1 MKLLVIG
8 CGQCGGRISDQFAK
22 LNRRSRSERDLD
34 IITSVIAVNT
44 DVADLSGLNSV
55 KKDPVH
61 RLMIGVDRSGGHGV
75 GKINE
80 LGADIA
86 RHDSD
91 KIAEAISSTG
101 AIAESDAVLIIA
113 GAAGGTGS
121 GAMPV
126 ITRLIKEHFPGKA
139 VYNMA
144 VLPFQH
150 EEQTEARAIFN
161 VATCLKSVFLVADAV
176 FLVDN
181 QRYAKEETSVRAN
194 MGDINARVVEPF
206 YNLLCAD
213 EERRPQ
219 HIGGKVIDSGD
230 IMETLSGWTVFSFG
244 KSTKTGGRPFGLGG
258 LRQSFQDKEDDNLK
272 GARALKQALD
282 ELSVKCDTAQA
293 QRVLY
298 LVTAPAKAMNL
309 SLIKDMA
316 SSIKKIAP
324 KAMIRGGDYPRG
336 RDAIEVT
343 FIISELTSVN
353 LVKHYFERVLAK
365 PEETRNKGA
374 GIYEVKVHGSFED
387 IPVLI

>member
-8 CGQCGGRISDQFAK
+8 CGQCGGRISDEFAR

-34 IITSVIAVNT
+34 VITSVIAVNT
-44 DVADLSGLNSV
+44 DVADLSGLSNV

-61 RLMIGVDRSGGHGV
+61 RLMIGAERAGGHGV

-86 RHDSD
+86 RHDGD
-91 KIAEAISSTG
+91 KIVEAISGTG
-101 AIAESDAVLIIA
+101 AMAESDAVLVIA

-126 ITRLIKEHFPGKA
+126 ITRLIKEHFPGKV

-150 EEQTEARAIFN
+150 EEQTEARTIFN
-161 VATCLKSVFLVADAV
+161 VATCLKSVYLVADAV

-181 QRYAKEETSVRAN
+181 QRYAKEENTVRAN
-194 MGDINARVVEPF
+194 MGDINTKVVEPF

-213 EERRPQ
+213 EERHPD

-230 IMETLSGWTVFSFG
+230 IMETLSGWTVFGFG
-244 KSTKTGGRPFGLGG
+244 RSAKIGGRPFGLGG
-258 LRQSFQDKEDDNLK
+258 LKQDFKEKRDDTEI
-272 GARALKQALD
+272 GTRALKLAID
-282 ELSVKCDTAQA
+282 ELSVKCDTEQA
-293 QRVLY
+293 QRALY
-298 LVTAPAKAMNL
+298 LLTAPSKAMNL

-316 SSIKKIAP
+316 SSIQKMAP
-324 KAMIRGGDYPRG
+324 KAMIRGGDYPRS
-336 RDAIEVT
+336 RNSIEVT
-343 FIISELTSVN
+343 LILSDLASVS
-353 LVKHYFERVLAK
+353 LVKHYFDRVLAK
-365 PEETRNKGA
+365 PEDTRGKGA
-374 GIYEVKVHGSFED
+374 GIYEVKVHGKFED